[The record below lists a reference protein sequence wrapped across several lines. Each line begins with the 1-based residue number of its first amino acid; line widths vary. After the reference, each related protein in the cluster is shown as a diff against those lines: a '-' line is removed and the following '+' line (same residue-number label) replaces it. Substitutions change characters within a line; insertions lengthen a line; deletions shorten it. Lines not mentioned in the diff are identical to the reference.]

1 MACATCA
8 PSRPSWGARTSRS
21 RRRSSGSRA
30 PACSC
35 WRTRARRNGSG
46 PRSPLIWP
54 SSWRARKTRSRAATS
69 RRRAASPSRRRACIP
84 TIQPS
89 ICCSAASRSPP
100 GAASMPSRSCAARS
114 GSIPWPSPRT
124 GCSATRSSARAG
136 SARRWNSGTSGN
148 GSLHARRRSWRSS
161 RRCAAPSRRP
171 RRSPGRGRMPDEIKT
186 LSSQLAQDPDSLVF
200 LRLGEL
206 LRHKGQ
212 LDTAHRVALTGLER
226 HPHLPDAHDLYAR
239 ILADKHDYERAF
251 DEWDMALRIAPDHV
265 GALKGLAFLYFKIGD
280 VQQAAAHL
288 EAAQRVAP
296 DDPGVAQA
304 LAMARGG
311 EGGPADAEAVAGGGA
326 TDALTAPEPIAPAA
340 QPLEEARVFAG
351 LEGAQEGLLLLD
363 ASGRVLGGALKD
375 SGGRDVTDAVAAYLA
390 GVSQE
395 AARSV
400 KLLGL
405 GKWTGLA
412 AEGSH
417 GHVHLAAPT
426 SDALL
431 LVVRDRAVPMG
442 RLAVIAQRAAL
453 AARRWL
459 EAHA

>member
-1 MACATCA
+1 
-8 PSRPSWGARTSRS
+8 
-21 RRRSSGSRA
+21 
-30 PACSC
+30 
-35 WRTRARRNGSG
+35 
-46 PRSPLIWP
+46 
-54 SSWRARKTRSRAATS
+54 
-69 RRRAASPSRRRACIP
+69 
-84 TIQPS
+84 
-89 ICCSAASRSPP
+89 
-100 GAASMPSRSCAARS
+100 
-114 GSIPWPSPRT
+114 
-124 GCSATRSSARAG
+124 
-136 SARRWNSGTSGN
+136 
-148 GSLHARRRSWRSS
+148 
-161 RRCAAPSRRP
+161 
-171 RRSPGRGRMPDEIKT
+171 MPDEIKT

-206 LRHKGQ
+206 LRQKGQ

-226 HPHLPDAHDLYAR
+226 HPHVPDAHDLYAR

-265 GALKGLAFLYFKIGD
+265 GALKGLAFLYFKVGD

-304 LAMARGG
+304 LAMARG
-311 EGGPADAEAVAGGGA
+311 EGAGAGAGGAG
-326 TDALTAPEPIAPAA
+326 TEALAEPEPIAPAA
-340 QPLEEARVFAG
+340 QPMADARVFAG

-375 SGGRDVTDAVAAYLA
+375 PAGRDVTDAVAAYLA

-395 AARSV
+395 AARTV

-412 AEGSH
+412 AEGNL
-417 GHVHLAAPT
+417 GHVHLAPPS

-442 RLAVIAQRAAL
+442 RLAIIAQRAAL

>member
-21 RRRSSGSRA
+21 RRRSSGS
-30 PACSC
+30 
-35 WRTRARRNGSG
+35 
-46 PRSPLIWP
+46 
-54 SSWRARKTRSRAATS
+54 
-69 RRRAASPSRRRACIP
+69 
-84 TIQPS
+84 
-89 ICCSAASRSPP
+89 
-100 GAASMPSRSCAARS
+100 
-114 GSIPWPSPRT
+114 IPWPWPRT

-161 RRCAAPSRRP
+161 KTCAAPSRRP

-265 GALKGLAFLYFKIGD
+265 GALKGLAFLYFKVGD

-311 EGGPADAEAVAGGGA
+311 GPGGGEAGGGGGGGA
-326 TDALTAPEPIAPAA
+326 GAAARGPIAPAA
-340 QPLEEARVFAG
+340 QPPEEARGFPG
-351 LEGAQEGLLLLD
+351 LEGAQEGLLLLH

-375 SGGRDVTDAVAAYLA
+375 SG
-390 GVSQE
+390 
-395 AARSV
+395 
-400 KLLGL
+400 
-405 GKWTGLA
+405 
-412 AEGSH
+412 
-417 GHVHLAAPT
+417 
-426 SDALL
+426 
-431 LVVRDRAVPMG
+431 
-442 RLAVIAQRAAL
+442 
-453 AARRWL
+453 
-459 EAHA
+459 